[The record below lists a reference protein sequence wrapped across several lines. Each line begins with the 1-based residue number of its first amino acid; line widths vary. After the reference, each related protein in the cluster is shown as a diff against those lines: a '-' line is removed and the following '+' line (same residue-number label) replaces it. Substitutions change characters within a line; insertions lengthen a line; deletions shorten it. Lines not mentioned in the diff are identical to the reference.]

1 MRFAKHAVLN
11 MEETGCY
18 VERLPQAQEDLERR
32 RAVTLKAMHF
42 SNNNKRAIKLGVTQL
57 AKKKK
62 KVTKIM
68 CGYVCMYT
76 SWNHRMAEM
85 GRDLW
90 RFNPCLKQDIHS
102 RAPMVKCKYSL
113 MQMYVLLALQPRK
126 ASEML

>member
-1 MRFAKHAVLN
+1 MRFAKHTVLN

-62 KVTKIM
+62 KKSHQNNVWLCVHVYFM
-68 CGYVCMYT
+68 ESQNG
-76 SWNHRMAEM
+76 
-85 GRDLW
+85 
-90 RFNPCLKQDIHS
+90 
-102 RAPMVKCKYSL
+102 
-113 MQMYVLLALQPRK
+113 
-126 ASEML
+126 

>member
-57 AKKKK
+57 AKKKSHQNN
-62 KVTKIM
+62 VWLCVHVYFM
-68 CGYVCMYT
+68 ESQNG
-76 SWNHRMAEM
+76 
-85 GRDLW
+85 
-90 RFNPCLKQDIHS
+90 
-102 RAPMVKCKYSL
+102 
-113 MQMYVLLALQPRK
+113 
-126 ASEML
+126 